1 MKIILKFS
9 ALYLMLVLT
18 MLVMLDISFVRQRNT
33 EMKDSL
39 SNSMRT
45 VLKGSNINVM
55 YEMDESDMQVELI
68 RNFAENI
75 NTDSDYQVQVLSV
88 DKEGLLDVKVISS
101 YEHLNGTLD
110 TDEFRK
116 TMIVEEVSNE

>member
-1 MKIILKFS
+1 
-9 ALYLMLVLT
+9 
-18 MLVMLDISFVRQRNT
+18 
-33 EMKDSL
+33 MKDSL

>member
-9 ALYLMLVLT
+9 ALYLMLLLT

-55 YEMDESDMQVELI
+55 YEMDENDMQVELI